1 MDNAKIITSSQLKT
15 IVNEAIKYNFNRA
28 VSNEAVKNLDKEGFN
43 LINIILPFH
52 NGDFAEVAHHRCQVY
67 AKVYGQEEP
76 REFILDVAVESFN
89 KFRDA
94 SYVTNKINEMTQKVV
109 KEAVHE

>member
-1 MDNAKIITSSQLKT
+1 M
-15 IVNEAIKYNFNRA
+15 
-28 VSNEAVKNLDKEGFN
+28 
-43 LINIILPFH
+43 
-52 NGDFAEVAHHRCQVY
+52 AHHRCQVF

-94 SYVTNKINEMTQKVV
+94 SYVTNKIAEMTQKVV
-109 KEAVHE
+109 KEAIQ